1 MAVYTIATISLI
13 LLILEI
19 TDNCPNGISKAAAYA
34 DDFTATRTVKGPLFK
49 LPDDK
54 RSISRIVAS
63 LNILVDDVINQFY
76 YEH

>member
-19 TDNCPNGISKAAAYA
+19 TDNCLNGISKAAAYV
-34 DDFTATRTVKGPLFK
+34 DDFTAARTVKGPLFT

-54 RSISRIVAS
+54 RIISRNVVS